1 MKKKILA
8 LFLCC
13 VMVIGLLPATLAFAA
28 ETELK
33 VDADTVSLKTTE
45 TKTLTADAG
54 ELTGRYQWQIQAGEG
69 VWVNILGANEKTLTL
84 NYGLV
89 ASLLLNNTARIR
101 CRMTTDGKTLDSNV
115 VTVEIQ
121 HDAAVRKAPAM
132 SPAIGTVVTQATP
145 IGDPVIVPGDTTV
158 PAAEQYVTDNAP
170 VADSAPSSDP
180 VPATDSVTP
189 QSDEN
194 DQNEVTPAPTTYTI
208 VIEYKYADGTPAAN
222 SWTATVAA
230 GSGYSQSIQSPVV
243 VGYKPDQE
251 TVEVNV
257 TDISKDTTYTVT
269 YQPTTVNFTVKHYQQ
284 NVTNDEYTLID
295 TETKEGVTKSVVG
308 GTLHKSYPGFYNL
321 LYVTDAEIAADGST
335 EVEIFYDRYYYL
347 MNFDLDGGY
356 GVEPIYA
363 RYGTPITVGTPT
375 KAGYTFA
382 GWDKEIPK
390 TMPAENTTFTAKWT
404 VDGQAKVTVVVWGE
418 NADDENYSYI
428 KNSEIRAEPGE
439 KLTFLICGKEEHTH
453 DDSCVSCGHTHTAY
467 CYGATKQEQPVDG
480 KTNSA
485 TENINQFK
493 ALTGGTL
500 KNGMVYRVKCDGAF
514 STPAYDKYYLYY
526 ENTWYLVDSGSISGS
541 AVASSKKMN
550 AHGHRLNLDGNDK
563 DQFWVYNSKLSC
575 NHTHNN
581 SCYTCGKTAHKHDT
595 NCFNSPVSMDT
606 TLWRLVKCDEV
617 TVAADGTTIINVY
630 YDRVEYDVKFF
641 TRDRNP
647 TEYTQYRI
655 TAKWGQ
661 NILNKWPTHNGS
673 SSWYVS
679 SSGSVWQNSIQVM
692 PVGGASFYGPKSGNS
707 SYTASFYVEVL
718 PGENGINHNGVLYKL
733 HHQDTSSSSGTVTD
747 EDHYEIKGFTYKE
760 GTSNGSSFG
769 GAKFYYIRNSH
780 KLEFFNRTGV
790 IDEKTK
796 TVKYEEPLKNYYFEP
811 DYPADLEP
819 NAYVFDGWYTTAGCY
834 EGSEAKIDATM
845 PDSDVILYAKWT
857 PKTHKV
863 TTWLTN
869 EMKTPVNVGDT
880 DSNVQTVAHGT
891 QATKPADPTN
901 GEYVFVGWFYKENGV
916 EKAFDFSMPVNRDLG
931 LYAKW
936 SSNKLVAYTIKYAVK
951 NADGTLTYIADATT
965 GSALAG
971 STKTFNAKT
980 GTELNADYQTGYF
993 PKTSSHSLTI
1003 DIDATKNVFT
1013 FVYVA
1018 KPEVEYTVKYLEKGT
1033 NKELISSKTE
1043 TTMNAVVTETFK
1055 QITGYAPDAYQKRL
1069 VLSADENE
1077 NVIIFW
1083 YTKDEI
1089 HAPVQVIHWT
1099 QNIVGDGYTEYQSST
1114 NLNGEIGKDYSENQL
1129 TIPGFTYNTSKSNA
1143 SGKLT
1148 AAGLVL
1154 NLYYDRIEYPY
1165 EFRFLE
1171 QGTDRELA
1179 DAVTGSARY
1188 QAQVTRTALNIPGY
1202 TLVSAEN
1209 QAINIAIEDGT
1220 TAVKNVRTFY
1230 YTEQTVEIK
1239 YKVVGPTGCGTLDN
1253 YQESQLKAMTGTP
1266 KGSTPTAADG
1276 FKFVGWFTDEPCDI
1290 RVENVITGAVNS
1302 TTNKLT
1308 PQRRPKDNLY
1318 FAATYYAKFEY
1329 DVADLT
1335 ITKSG
1340 CKDIDEEQSFIFDVT
1355 GPDGFSKRVVINGD
1369 GSVKITGLKIDEY
1382 TVTEVTGWSW
1392 RYTPT
1397 DGKVSQ
1403 TIELK
1408 PTGNTV
1414 TFTNTRSNDKWL
1426 GGDAYKPNKFEIGN
1440 SN

>member
-33 VDADTVSLKTTE
+33 VDADTVSLKTTQM
-45 TKTLTADAG
+45 KTLTADAG

-121 HDAAVRKAPAM
+121 ADTAVRKAPAM
-132 SPAIGTVVTQATP
+132 SPAIGTVTSEAKAL
-145 IGDPVIVPGDTTV
+145 GDPIIIPAQTAAPAADQTPADDTVQAADQPQAADSVEGDESAQPEAPPQDNGTGDT
-158 PAAEQYVTDNAP
+158 
-170 VADSAPSSDP
+170 
-180 VPATDSVTP
+180 PAT
-189 QSDEN
+189 
-194 DQNEVTPAPTTYTI
+194 PTTYSI
-208 VIEYKYADGTPAAN
+208 IINYVFQDNSQAAN
-222 SWTATVAA
+222 PWTATVAA
-230 GSGYSQSIQSPVV
+230 GSSYSQEIESPVV
-243 VGYKPDQE
+243 VGYEPDQK
-251 TVEVNV
+251 TVKVDV
-257 TDISKDTTYTVT
+257 TDINENKTYTVI
-269 YQPTTVNFTVKHYQQ
+269 YKPTTVNFIVKHYQQ
-284 NVTNDEYTLID
+284 NVTNDDYTLKT
-295 TETKEGVTKSVVG
+295 TETKQGFTEDAVG
-308 GTLHKSYPGFYNL
+308 ANLATTYEGFYSL
-321 LYVTDAEIAADGST
+321 LYDTTTKIAADGST
-335 EVEIFYDRYYYL
+335 EVEIKYDRYYYL
-347 MNFDLDGGY
+347 MNFDLGGGY

-375 KAGYTFA
+375 KPGYTFG
-382 GWDKEIPK
+382 GWDETIPA
-390 TMPAENTTFTAKWT
+390 TMPAKNTTFTAKWT

-428 KNSEIRAEPGE
+428 KSSEILAKPGTT
-439 KLTFLICGKEEHTH
+439 LTKDNLTNILICDKEEHDHVASGCTQICNH
-453 DDSCVSCGHTHTAY
+453 VHTLTCYGLRANAQSCNPNDETAWWCDSKPETYFAQLGIEDGYLYYDDENAMVSSKDNYYLRFNGAYYQLSERQFNKLKGDQVGSTSDNTNSYPDYYYKYKINASGMSCSHTHT
-467 CYGATKQEQPVDG
+467 D
-480 KTNSA
+480 
-485 TENINQFK
+485 
-493 ALTGGTL
+493 
-500 KNGMVYRVKCDGAF
+500 
-514 STPAYDKYYLYY
+514 
-526 ENTWYLVDSGSISGS
+526 
-541 AVASSKKMN
+541 
-550 AHGHRLNLDGNDK
+550 
-563 DQFWVYNSKLSC
+563 
-575 NHTHNN
+575 
-581 SCYTCGKTAHKHDT
+581 SCYSCGKAAHKHDA
-595 NCFNSPVSMDT
+595 NCYTSPLDMDT
-606 TLWRLVKCDEV
+606 TLWKLVKCDEV

-901 GEYVFVGWFYKENGV
+901 GEYVFVGWFYKDNGV

-951 NADGTLTYIADATT
+951 NADGTLTYIADDTT

-971 STKTFNAKT
+971 STKTFDAKT
-980 GTELNADYQTGYF
+980 GMELNADYQTGYF
-993 PKTSSHSLTI
+993 PKTSSHSLTM
-1003 DIDATKNVFT
+1003 DINGNNEFT
-1013 FVYVA
+1013 FIYVPKA
-1018 KPEVEYTVKYLEKGT
+1018 SVKYTVRYLDKATGEPVVVNGVSTPDK
-1033 NKELISSKTE
+1033 KKE
-1043 TTMNAVVTETFK
+1043 TTDAVVTETFK

-1069 VLSADENE
+1069 VLSANEEENE
-1077 NVIIFW
+1077 IIFW

-1089 HAPVQVIHWT
+1089 HAPVQIIHWT
-1099 QNIVGDGYTEYQSST
+1099 QNIAGDGYTEYQSST
-1114 NLNGEIGKDYSENQL
+1114 NLNGVIGTVYSETPL
-1129 TIPGFTYNTSKSNA
+1129 TIAGFTYN
-1143 SGKLT
+1143 
-1148 AAGLVL
+1148 
-1154 NLYYDRIEYPY
+1154 
-1165 EFRFLE
+1165 
-1171 QGTDRELA
+1171 
-1179 DAVTGSARY
+1179 
-1188 QAQVTRTALNIPGY
+1188 
-1202 TLVSAEN
+1202 
-1209 QAINIAIEDGT
+1209 
-1220 TAVKNVRTFY
+1220 
-1230 YTEQTVEIK
+1230 
-1239 YKVVGPTGCGTLDN
+1239 
-1253 YQESQLKAMTGTP
+1253 
-1266 KGSTPTAADG
+1266 
-1276 FKFVGWFTDEPCDI
+1276 
-1290 RVENVITGAVNS
+1290 
-1302 TTNKLT
+1302 
-1308 PQRRPKDNLY
+1308 
-1318 FAATYYAKFEY
+1318 
-1329 DVADLT
+1329 
-1335 ITKSG
+1335 
-1340 CKDIDEEQSFIFDVT
+1340 
-1355 GPDGFSKRVVINGD
+1355 
-1369 GSVKITGLKIDEY
+1369 
-1382 TVTEVTGWSW
+1382 
-1392 RYTPT
+1392 
-1397 DGKVSQ
+1397 
-1403 TIELK
+1403 
-1408 PTGNTV
+1408 
-1414 TFTNTRSNDKWL
+1414 
-1426 GGDAYKPNKFEIGN
+1426 
-1440 SN
+1440 